1 MLATE
6 FLPDALDELKHAVDH
21 HDQWTRQLGRTL
33 ACRLPPDPA
42 DLATDAHLQCR
53 FGRWYHGADRSLREF
68 PDFVAIEAPHRAMHR
83 AAATLLRIS
92 GRGEALSPVAYDRFA
107 AALDRLRRRLHALIR
122 ELESRL
128 YDLDPLTGAETRT
141 RMFPAL
147 RDLVEMARRQ
157 GAECCLSIMDL
168 DNFKQVNDLHGHL
181 VGDRMLAAVV
191 RALKGSLRRN
201 DKVFRYGGEEFLVSL
216 PWTGIETA
224 CAVLER
230 ARARLAAEP
239 LLDDQAPGMH
249 LTASFGVTALDPEA
263 PIELSLDR
271 ADQALYDAKA
281 GGRNRVVAWLGMTL
295 PVGPSARPPV
305 SVV

>member
-1 MLATE
+1 MFPTQ
-6 FLPDALDELKHAVDH
+6 FLPAALDELKHAVDC
-21 HDQWTRQLGRTL
+21 HDLWTRQLSRTL

-42 DLATDAHLQCR
+42 DLAPDAHLHCR
-53 FGRWYHGADRSLREF
+53 FGRWYQGAEASLHEF
-68 PDFVAIEAPHRAMHR
+68 PDFVAIDAPHRAMHR

-92 GRGEALSPVAYDRFA
+92 GRGEALSPAGYDRFA
-107 AALDRLRRRLHALIR
+107 AALDRMRRRLHALIR

-141 RMFPAL
+141 RMLPAL
-147 RDLVEMARRQ
+147 RDLVEMSRRQ

-181 VGDRMLAAVV
+181 AGDRMLAAVV

-201 DKVFRYGGEEFLVSL
+201 DKVFRYGGEEFLISL
-216 PWTGIETA
+216 PWTGIEMA

-230 ARARLAAEP
+230 ARARLAAKA
-239 LLDDQAPGMH
+239 LLEEQAPGLR
-249 LTASFGVTALDPEA
+249 LTASFGVAVLDPGA
-263 PIELSLDR
+263 SIEQSIEH

-281 GGRNRVVAWLGMTL
+281 GGRNRVMAWEPAPRTGW
-295 PVGPSARPPV
+295 R
-305 SVV
+305 